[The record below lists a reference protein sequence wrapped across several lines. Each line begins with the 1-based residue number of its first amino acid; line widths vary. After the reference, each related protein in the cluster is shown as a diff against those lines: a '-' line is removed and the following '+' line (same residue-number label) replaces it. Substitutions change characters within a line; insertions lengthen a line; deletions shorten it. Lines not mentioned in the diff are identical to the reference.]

1 MDYLSLLEQWRKR
14 REKILA
20 MLDRGM
26 TKADIARKL
35 RITPQRVGQITKR
48 KANP

>member
-14 REKILA
+14 REKIAA
-20 MLDRGM
+20 MLDKGM

-35 RITPQRVGQITKR
+35 RVTPQRVGQIVSKG
-48 KANP
+48 KK